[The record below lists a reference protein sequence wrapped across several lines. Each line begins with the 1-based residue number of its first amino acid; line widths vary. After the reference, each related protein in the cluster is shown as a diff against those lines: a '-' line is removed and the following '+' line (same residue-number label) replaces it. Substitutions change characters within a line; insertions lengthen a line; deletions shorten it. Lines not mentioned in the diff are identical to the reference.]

1 MQGGSKAK
9 ENSAGKGKIE
19 EAALNKSQMDSSQL
33 MQ

>member
-1 MQGGSKAK
+1 MQGGSK